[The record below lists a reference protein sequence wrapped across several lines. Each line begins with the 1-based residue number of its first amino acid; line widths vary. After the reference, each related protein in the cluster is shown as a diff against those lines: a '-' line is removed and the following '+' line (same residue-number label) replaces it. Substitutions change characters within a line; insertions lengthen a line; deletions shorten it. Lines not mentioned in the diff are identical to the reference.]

1 MPPRPVEG
9 RTQQEVLHLLK
20 YAIDTAIK
28 YPGKGTIA
36 SARELVEQYP
46 IAMRSSHL
54 RHNLGDRR
62 WDWINRQ
69 GLYPAGSAHEIVGQ
83 PAIKGTAEPDITT

>member
-20 YAIDTAIK
+20 YAIDTAIA
-28 YPGKGTIA
+28 YPGSGTITK
-36 SARELVEQYP
+36 ARDLIAQYP
-46 IAMRSSHL
+46 IALRSSHL

-62 WDWINRQ
+62 WKWINDQ
-69 GLYPAGSAHEIVGQ
+69 GLYPAGSAHEIAGMT
-83 PAIKGTAEPDITT
+83 AMKGTAEPDITT

>member
-1 MPPRPVEG
+1 MPPRPIEG

-20 YAIDTAIK
+20 YAIDTAIA
-28 YPGKGTIA
+28 YPGTGTIA
-36 SARELVEQYP
+36 KARDLIEQYP
-46 IAMRSSHL
+46 LALRSAEL

-62 WDWINRQ
+62 WKWIDDQ
-69 GLYPAGSAHEIVGQ
+69 GLYPAGSAHEIVGL